1 MSKQSGFTLIELV
14 VVIIILG
21 ILAATALPRFIN
33 MENDAGDAAAEGV
46 AGAISSGSAI
56 NYAARTANSAN
67 GTAVD
72 NCDDAASVLEGGAL
86 PAGFTVGAAAILP
99 GATGSCTVTHSGTG
113 QTATATMIG
122 IP

>member
-1 MSKQSGFTLIELV
+1 MNKHAGFTLIELV

-33 MENDAGDAAAEGV
+33 MEADAGAAAAAGV

-67 GTAVD
+67 GDPID
-72 NCDDAASVLEGGAL
+72 NCDDAGTLLEGGAL
-86 PAGFTVGAAAILP
+86 PTGFTVGASPIAA
-99 GATGSCTVTHSGTG
+99 GASGSCTVTHTDSSS
-113 QTATATMIG
+113 TATATVIG
-122 IP
+122 IL